1 MYSKGS
7 EMLTAMGNSL
17 AGKVLM
23 GMSALVMGA
32 GQLNLG
38 LTAMGTSLMGLL
50 TPLKALGSFVWYLAM
65 APFRLI
71 SGTMGLIFQKIGAS
85 AFMTKL
91 WSGFTGGVRKMLG
104 SVALSLMGI
113 GDRLKQ
119 STVLTTIWG
128 TITKG
133 VGMAFKGIMTAGTW
147 MLNTMFPGLIA
158 KMTAL
163 KGVGSIFGGA
173 TATADV
179 ASGAAKGGK
188 AAADVATGG
197 VAKSANAA
205 KGMKNAGKAAKVAKG
220 AKVAGN
226 VAQGSSLIPMAAGL
240 TAMGTAAVAAGA
252 ANLIIAG
259 IGFTA
264 MIPGTIGMFLMSKIN
279 LVALG
284 AGLTT
289 LATGLSAMSGTFLG
303 SAALAVSALAFT
315 LMIPG
320 ALGMA
325 AFGLAAPMAAA
336 GLGIMGTALIAFG
349 ATAPVAGIGILLLLG
364 LAGAFAIFGY
374 GVSLIGEGI
383 KSVMDGIGSMVAILP
398 ELAVNMGN
406 LTSMILPIFGL
417 AAAITVLAVSL
428 IALSAA
434 SYLALPA
441 IAMMGFAAGAGNA
454 IFGGGGSKDDEM
466 IALLKSIDGKIGGQP
481 AINID
486 GKKLIQEQNVNSSR
500 QGTGN
505 R

>member
-1 MYSKGS
+1 
-7 EMLTAMGNSL
+7 
-17 AGKVLM
+17 
-23 GMSALVMGA
+23 
-32 GQLNLG
+32 
-38 LTAMGTSLMGLL
+38 
-50 TPLKALGSFVWYLAM
+50 
-65 APFRLI
+65 
-71 SGTMGLIFQKIGAS
+71 
-85 AFMTKL
+85 
-91 WSGFTGGVRKMLG
+91 
-104 SVALSLMGI
+104 
-113 GDRLKQ
+113 
-119 STVLTTIWG
+119 
-128 TITKG
+128 
-133 VGMAFKGIMTAGTW
+133 
-147 MLNTMFPGLIA
+147 
-158 KMTAL
+158 
-163 KGVGSIFGGA
+163 
-173 TATADV
+173 
-179 ASGAAKGGK
+179 
-188 AAADVATGG
+188 
-197 VAKSANAA
+197 
-205 KGMKNAGKAAKVAKG
+205 
-220 AKVAGN
+220 
-226 VAQGSSLIPMAAGL
+226 MAAGL

-349 ATAPVAGIGILLLLG
+349 ATAPVAGIGILMLLG

-383 KSVMDGIGSMVAILP
+383 KSVMQGIGSMVAILP
-398 ELAVNMGN
+398 QLAVNMGN

-417 AAAITVLAVSL
+417 AAAITVLAVAL

-434 SYLALPA
+434 SVLAMPA
-441 IAMMGFAAGAGNA
+441 LAVMGLAAGAGNA

-505 R
+505 T

>member
-1 MYSKGS
+1 
-7 EMLTAMGNSL
+7 
-17 AGKVLM
+17 
-23 GMSALVMGA
+23 
-32 GQLNLG
+32 
-38 LTAMGTSLMGLL
+38 
-50 TPLKALGSFVWYLAM
+50 M

-71 SGTMGLIFQKIGAS
+71 SGTMSLIFQKIGAS
-85 AFMTKL
+85 GIATKI

-158 KMTAL
+158 KMGAL
-163 KGVGSIFGGA
+163 KGIGSIFGGA
-173 TATADV
+173 TAAADV
-179 ASGAAKGGK
+179 AGGVGGAAKGGK
-188 AAADVATGG
+188 AVADVAGKG
-197 VAKSANAA
+197 PKAA
-205 KGMKNAGKAAKVAKG
+205 KGMKNAGKAAKIAKG
-220 AKVAGN
+220 ATVAGN

-240 TAMGTAAVAAGA
+240 TAMGTAAVAAGS
-252 ANLIIAG
+252 ANLILAG

-349 ATAPVAGIGILLLLG
+349 ATAPVAGIGILMLLG

-383 KSVMDGIGSMVAILP
+383 KSVMQGIGSMVAILP
-398 ELAVNMGN
+398 QLAVNMGN

-417 AAAITVLAVSL
+417 AAAINALL
-428 IALSAA
+428 IAFYQNYSFQDGPIISNEKAK
-434 SYLALPA
+434 
-441 IAMMGFAAGAGNA
+441 FAVDILNY
-454 IFGGGGSKDDEM
+454 
-466 IALLKSIDGKIGGQP
+466 
-481 AINID
+481 
-486 GKKLIQEQNVNSSR
+486 IQF
-500 QGTGN
+500 
-505 R
+505 